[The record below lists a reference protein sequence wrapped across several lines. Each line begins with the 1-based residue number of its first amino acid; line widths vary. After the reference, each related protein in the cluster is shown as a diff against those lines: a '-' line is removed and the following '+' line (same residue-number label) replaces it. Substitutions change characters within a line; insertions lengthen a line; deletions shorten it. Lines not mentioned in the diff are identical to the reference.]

1 MSLIKNSTVTVGIVL
16 AGAIFVA
23 TIAVHAATVPGQPQQ
38 TYARTAAE
46 VSAGVTPSDLG
57 YPAGDV
63 RRYGAIGNG
72 KLDDTRALQS
82 ALDSGSSVHIAK
94 PPVFYKTDQLQV
106 PSNIEIFIES
116 GTIIEANPGYKYNH
130 AVFRIVDQTN
140 VKISGYGATVRMLKD
155 QYKGEHRHGFAIRG
169 STNVEIEGVAS
180 NDAGGDGFI
189 IAWGKIN
196 PAAENVVL
204 RDVSADNNRRQ
215 GLSIVSGKNIR
226 ILNSRFTNTNGTPPT
241 AGIDIEPD
249 GNKEFLEDILLENI
263 YTEGN
268 GGPGIKFDLRRLGG
282 DVDKTVSIRII
293 NHTDKRSAQGIYI
306 SKLEMGDFQLT
317 GHIEILDPVSIE
329 PRTSA
334 IVQKNYDALGP
345 RIDIH
350 HPTAIRPNRA
360 NTNSVS
366 IGAAFLVYRDSSDF
380 GAKNIG
386 NIHFHDP
393 VIVDDRP
400 RAQVTN
406 YFYIRDETRKQ
417 RADDVLNVGIYGTID
432 ASRGRTRGT
441 PRMVVFDGVGEVE
454 DAGGLLVR
462 HLRNENFRLTSSDYV
477 RTVTNTGSTRPVTV
491 TLEAVPVGWPAV
503 TFEVTASELLRIVA
517 DPGSR
522 ILHGSSGYG
531 RFIESREVG
540 AKLTL
545 RRTGASEWTAEE
557 RVGSWTLLEASVD

>member
-1 MSLIKNSTVTVGIVL
+1 MLLIKGSTVALRIML
-16 AGAIFVA
+16 AGAIFMGA
-23 TIAVHAATVPGQPQQ
+23 TAVHAETPPEQPQQ
-38 TYARTAAE
+38 THARTAAE
-46 VSAGVTPSDLG
+46 ISAGVIPSDPR

-72 KLDDTRALQS
+72 VQDDTRALQS
-82 ALDSGSSVHIAK
+82 ALDSGSGVHIAK
-94 PPVFYKTDQLQV
+94 PPAFYKTDQLQV

-116 GTIIEANPGYKYNH
+116 GTIIEANPGYEYNH
-130 AVFRIVDQTN
+130 AVFRIVDQAN
-140 VKISGYGATVRMLKD
+140 VKISGYGATVRMLKE
-155 QYKGEHRHGFAIRG
+155 QYDGEHRHGFAIRG
-169 STNVEIEGVAS
+169 SKNVEIEGVAS

-189 IAWGKIN
+189 IAWGKIY

-226 ILNSRFTNTNGTPPT
+226 VINSRFTNTNGTPPT

-282 DVDKTVSIRII
+282 DVDKTVSIKII

-306 SKLEMGDFQLT
+306 SKLEMGDFQLD
-317 GHIEILDPVSIE
+317 GHIEIFDPVSIE

-360 NTNSVS
+360 NTPSIS
-366 IGAAFLVYRDSSDF
+366 IGAAFLVYRDASDV
-380 GAKNIG
+380 GANNIG

-406 YFYIRDETRKQ
+406 YFYFRDETRKQ
-417 RADDVLNVGIYGTID
+417 QAEDVLNVGIYGTID
-432 ASRGRTRGT
+432 ASRGKNRGA
-441 PRMVVFDGVGEVE
+441 PRMVVFDGAGEVE

-462 HLRNENFRLTSSDYV
+462 HLSNENFRLTFSDYV

-491 TLEAVPVGWPAV
+491 TLDAVPVGWPAI
-503 TFEVTASELLRIVA
+503 TFEVVASQVLRITP

-522 ILHGSSGYG
+522 IVHGSGSPG
-531 RFIESREVG
+531 RYTESSEVG
-540 AKLTL
+540 ARLTL
-545 RRTGASEWTAEE
+545 RRTGESEWTAEE
-557 RVGSWTLLEASVD
+557 QVGSWTYE